1 MLRDAG
7 RTSAADAALDEYLA
21 LPEVDPADRAET
33 EESIQ
38 NSLNELRKLR
48 QDQTGKSTCP
58 SLRRKV

>member
-7 RTSAADAALDEYLA
+7 RTSAAGAALDEYLA

-38 NSLNELRKLR
+38 NSLKELRKLR
-48 QDQTGKSTCP
+48 EEQTGKPSCP
-58 SLRRKV
+58 GV